1 MFELRVYPDTSL
13 LMRAAA
19 ERFVSLYETVSARQG
34 HFSVALAGGSTPQA
48 LYRLLAEEMF
58 SRYIDWSQVHFF
70 WGDERGVP
78 PDHGDSNYR
87 MARLALLDQV
97 NVPGGNIHRIHAE
110 KDPFQAADEYEAEL
124 YQFFK
129 GRGDQVRLDLVLLG
143 MGDDGH
149 TASLFPGTAALEET
163 ERLVVANEVPQLETW
178 RITLTPPVLNA
189 ARNVLFLV
197 SGAAK
202 AETLHAVMEGGYR
215 PHELP
220 VQLIEPPEGQMAWLV
235 DEAAGKLLSRKG

>member
-1 MFELRVYPDTSL
+1 MFELRVYPDSGL

-19 ERFVSLYETVSARQG
+19 ERFVSLYEAASARQG
-34 HFSVALAGGSTPQA
+34 HFSVALAGGSTPQG
-48 LYRLLAEEMF
+48 LYGLLADEMF

-70 WGDERGVP
+70 WGDERCVP
-78 PDHGDSNYR
+78 PDHADSNYR
-87 MARLALLDQV
+87 MARLALFDHV
-97 NVPGGNIHRIHAE
+97 NIPSGNIHRIHAE

-143 MGDDGH
+143 MGEDGH

-163 ERLVVANEVPQLETW
+163 ERLVVANEVPQLATW
-178 RITLTPPVLNA
+178 RITLTAPVLNA
-189 ARNVLFLV
+189 AHNVLFLV
-197 SGAAK
+197 SGASK

-220 VQLIEPPEGQMAWLV
+220 AQLVEPPEGQMAWLV
-235 DEAAGKLLSRKG
+235 DEAAGKLLTRKG